1 MSLILDALNKADRE
15 NRQPESSPSLDT
27 EHEQPD
33 HDDFEKSSNHK
44 LIFSGAIVTILIAA
58 SGFWLFGGSDTNIS
72 KQGDQ
77 QRSESTFNAA
87 ENTTEKPGFSS
98 TKASQVKNNRN
109 DNIQQEKKVSRS
121 EELRQRYIKAQY
133 EEEKNRINESSAGTS
148 LASDSSTNTSSINT
162 SQTASDSGSEGRSES
177 IAKAQADNSAVKNRQ
192 ISGLYQK
199 TSSSQANSSAKKAG
213 SLQKPQS
220 NTAGENINADEQ
232 LLADI
237 SNPQIISKQER
248 TNDRD
253 IEQAIREYQ
262 NSGNQ
267 QAKVSTQNIQEPVP
281 TTANIIEAPADDTDV
296 NDAPAIDVLV
306 IDDTV
311 MAYYTDIGSIRD
323 LPFSAQQKIP
333 SIMYTDHQYTGTR
346 KSVEIN
352 SKKYQ
357 ENSRIGSDLTIEKI
371 LQDGVIMRY
380 KKYKFKMSAYNN
392 WINL

>member
-15 NRQPESSPSLDT
+15 NREPESSPSLDT

-33 HDDFEKSSNHK
+33 NDDFEKSSNHK
-44 LIFSGAIVTILIAA
+44 LIFSGAIVVILIGA
-58 SGFWLFGGSDTNIS
+58 SAFWLFGGSDTNIS

-77 QRSESTFNAA
+77 QISESTFNVD
-87 ENTTEKPGFSS
+87 ENTAKKPGLPS

-121 EELRQRYIKAQY
+121 EEVRQRYIKAQY
-133 EEEKNRINESSAGTS
+133 EEEKNRINKGGTTSSAGTS
-148 LASDSSTNTSSINT
+148 LASDSTANAL
-162 SQTASDSGSEGRSES
+162 QTVSDSGSEVRSES
-177 IAKAQADNSAVKNRQ
+177 IAKTQADNSAVKNRQ

-199 TSSSQANSSAKKAG
+199 TSSSQVNSSEKQTR
-213 SLQKPQS
+213 SIQPS
-220 NTAGENINADEQ
+220 EVNTSSENNSADKQ

-267 QAKVSTQNIQEPVP
+267 QANVPAQNIQEPVP
-281 TTANIIEAPADDTDV
+281 TKANIIEYPDDDTDV
-296 NDAPAIDVLV
+296 NDAPAID
-306 IDDTV
+306 DTV
-311 MAYYTDIGSIRD
+311 MAYYKDIGSIRD

-333 SIMYTDHQYTGTR
+333 SIMYTDHQYTSTR

-371 LQDGVIMRY
+371 LQDGVIVRY